1 MIPLRE
7 TRRCT
12 VPRGRLSPWRAAAA
26 LAAAIAL
33 SAPAAAQE
41 KKADGPPEVTVSVA
55 VGPAFPLG
63 AAAQRWAELITERVD
78 KAFVARLHPGATLAQ
93 RDPAREFAALP
104 AGKADLAVG
113 SALQWSLQLP
123 ALGVYCL
130 PWLAPGTKEIEALTA
145 DAALTA
151 ALAAKLDA
159 AGVTLV
165 AVAPLGWRALATT
178 ARAINGPDDLKGLRL
193 RVAPLPLLR
202 DVVLALEAAPQSMGF
217 ADAQAAFARGT
228 LDGQE
233 AMPTVLAATRID
245 AAGQKH
251 VADWR
256 AVADVMVFAVRNEL
270 WQRWPEAT
278 TGDGARG
285 GGRGHPR
292 RRGAC
297 ARGRGADAARARRHR
312 GRADHGG
319 GPRGVS
325 RCDARC
331 GHAVAGGDRRR
342 HRGAGRAGARG
353 RRSGAGRSRRARDGR
368 SARIRSR
375 AASRSS
381 AANGS
386 LPVDRSS
393 RTRRPLAPRRR
404 RRPAYRRWRPSRTAV
419 SPTFGR
425 RVGMIS
431 TQ

>member
-12 VPRGRLSPWRAAAA
+12 VPRGGTSAWRAATA

-33 SAPAAAQE
+33 AAPAAAQE
-41 KKADGPPEVTVSVA
+41 KKGDGPPEVTVSVA

-63 AAAQRWAELITERVD
+63 SAAQRWAELITERVD

-123 ALGVYCL
+123 ALGVYGL

-145 DAALTA
+145 DAGLTA

-159 AGVTLV
+159 SGVTLV

-178 ARAINGPDDLKGLRL
+178 TRAINGPGDMKGLRV
-193 RVAPLPLLR
+193 RVAPLPLMR

-270 WQRWPEAT
+270 WQRWPDATRATVRAAAGEAIRAAAALAREEAALKQLAQSGIAVVRT
-278 TGDGARG
+278 TAAGHAAFRAATRTADARW
-285 GGRGHPR
+285 RE
-292 RRGAC
+292 AI
-297 ARGRGADAARARRHR
+297 GADIVALAEQAL
-312 GRADHGG
+312 G
-319 GPRGVS
+319 
-325 RCDARC
+325 
-331 GHAVAGGDRRR
+331 AGGAAP
-342 HRGAGRAGARG
+342 AGVVAPATAVPPA
-353 RRSGAGRSRRARDGR
+353 SGAAQATEAPLPTEASPSTEGPAPVAR
-368 SARIRSR
+368 
-375 AASRSS
+375 
-381 AANGS
+381 
-386 LPVDRSS
+386 
-393 RTRRPLAPRRR
+393 
-404 RRPAYRRWRPSRTAV
+404 
-419 SPTFGR
+419 
-425 RVGMIS
+425 
-431 TQ
+431 

>member
-7 TRRCT
+7 ARRCT
-12 VPRGRLSPWRAAAA
+12 VPRGRTSAWRTVAV

-33 SAPAAAQE
+33 AAPAAAQE
-41 KKADGPPEVTVSVA
+41 KKADGPPEVKVSVA

-63 AAAQRWAELITERVD
+63 TAAQRWAELITERVD

-104 AGKADLAVG
+104 AGQADLAVG

-123 ALGVYCL
+123 ALGVYGL
-130 PWLAPGTKEIEALTA
+130 PWLAPGAREIEALTA

-178 ARAINGPDDLKGLRL
+178 TRAIDGPDDVKGLRL
-193 RVAPLPLLR
+193 RIAPLPLLR
-202 DVVLALEAAPQSMGF
+202 DVVLALGAAPQSMGF

-278 TGDGARG
+278 RATVRAAAGEAIRAAAALAREEAALKQLAQSG
-285 GGRGHPR
+285 IAVVRTTAAGHAAFR
-292 RRGAC
+292 AATRTAD
-297 ARGRGADAARARRHR
+297 ARWREAIGADIVALAEQAL
-312 GRADHGG
+312 GAGG
-319 GPRGVS
+319 VAPAG
-325 RCDARC
+325 
-331 GHAVAGGDRRR
+331 AVAP
-342 HRGAGRAGARG
+342 ATAVPPA
-353 RRSGAGRSRRARDGR
+353 SGAAPP
-368 SARIRSR
+368 
-375 AASRSS
+375 
-381 AANGS
+381 NE
-386 LPVDRSS
+386 
-393 RTRRPLAPRRR
+393 APR
-404 RRPAYRRWRPSRTAV
+404 PTEA
-419 SPTFGR
+419 SPTTGSPAPVAR
-425 RVGMIS
+425 
-431 TQ
+431 